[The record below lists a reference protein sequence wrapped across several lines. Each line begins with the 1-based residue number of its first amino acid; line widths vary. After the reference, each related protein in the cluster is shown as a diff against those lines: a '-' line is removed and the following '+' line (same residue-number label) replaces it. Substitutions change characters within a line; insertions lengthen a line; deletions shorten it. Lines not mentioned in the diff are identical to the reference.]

1 MSSDGS
7 DNDALEDNNVEGYRP
22 TITPRQLKAAVLLR
36 PAAVRTIRASR
47 RIIRNIITGKDRRFL
62 VAVGPCSI
70 NSIGSAMEYGTRLK
84 NLIAELPNLLVVMRT
99 YFEKPRTTT
108 GWTGLLC
115 DPHLDG
121 SNDGDTG
128 LRLGRELLINLAEI
142 GLPTITEILGPD
154 TPQYIGDVIS
164 CATIGARTTES
175 QTHREMASGISA
187 PVGFKN
193 STAGSKAI
201 AKNAMLS
208 ACSPHTFRGID
219 LDGRTV
225 YVDTKGKRDCFAILR
240 GGDNGTNYDR
250 DSVNE
255 MNAALAKAGLYTATM
270 VDCSHKNSGQEHEKQ
285 VEVLE
290 QVVADRAQRRTTTIG
305 AMVES
310 NLLEGKQSFPS
321 QNGKLIY
328 GLSIT
333 DACVGWET
341 TARMLRHANEQLR

>member
-1 MSSDGS
+1 MN
-7 DNDALEDNNVEGYRP
+7 NDPLEDSNVEEYRP
-22 TITPRQLKAAVLLR
+22 AITPRQLKALVPLTL
-36 PAAVRTIRASR
+36 AAERTIRASR
-47 RIIRNIITGKDRRFL
+47 RIIRDIITGIDRRFL

-70 NSIGSAMEYGTRLK
+70 HSIGSALEYGIRLK
-84 NLIAELPNLLVVMRT
+84 NLIAELPNLLVVMRA
-99 YFEKPRTTT
+99 YFEKPRTTI

-128 LRLGRELLINLAEI
+128 LRLGRELLVNLAEI

-154 TPQYIGDVIS
+154 TPQYIGDVFS
-164 CATIGARTTES
+164 SATIGARTTES

-208 ACSPHTFRGID
+208 ARSPHTFRGID
-219 LDGRTV
+219 PDGRSV
-225 YVDTKGKRDCFAILR
+225 YVDTKGKHDCFAILR

-255 MNAALAKAGLYTATM
+255 MNAALAEAKLYAATM
-270 VDCSHKNSGQEHEKQ
+270 VDCSHKNSGAEHEKQ

-290 QVVADRAQRRTTTIG
+290 QVVADRAQGRTATIG

-310 NLLEGKQSFPS
+310 NLLEGKQSFPPK
-321 QNGKLIY
+321 NGELIY

-341 TARMLRHANEQLR
+341 TERMLRQANDQLR